1 MTLLL
6 TSFAPWKAHQR
17 TNAADDLIALARARN
32 QLPGQTLL
40 MRHLPVHWQLAP
52 GQVLA
57 ALFKHRPA
65 AVVCCGMAEKRSFLS
80 LERYAH
86 HRCDRLETT
95 LWLPDLCADL
105 QWTTISDDAGNYA
118 CNALYYQLLD
128 CIQRSSLPTQCLFIH
143 VPPISVYHREPLVHD
158 FSQVL
163 ARLSHCQRQE
173 RRTSVSSLNRRGDNL
188 AMPRLISS
196 Q

>member
-6 TSFAPWKAHQR
+6 TSFAPWKAHQS
-17 TNAADDLIALARARN
+17 TNSADDLIALVQARN
-32 QLPGQTLL
+32 QLPSQTLL
-40 MRHLPVHWQLAP
+40 MRHLPVHFQLAP

-86 HRCDRLETT
+86 HRRDRLETA
-95 LWLPDLCADL
+95 LCLPDLCAAR
-105 QWTTISDDAGNYA
+105 QWTTISHDAGNYV
-118 CNALYYQLLD
+118 CNALYYQLLE
-128 CIQRSSLPTQCLFIH
+128 CVQRYTLPTQCLFIH
-143 VPPISVYHREPLVHD
+143 VPPILAYNREPLVHD

-163 ARLSHCQRQE
+163 ARIPHHRQRE
-173 RRTSVSSLNRRGDNL
+173 HFTS
-188 AMPRLISS
+188 A
-196 Q
+196 

>member
-6 TSFAPWKAHQR
+6 TSFAPWKAHQS

-40 MRHLPVHWQLAP
+40 MRHLPVHWQLAS

-95 LWLPDLCADL
+95 LCLPDLCADMP
-105 QWTTISDDAGNYA
+105 WTTISDDAGNYV

-128 CIQRSSLPTQCLFIH
+128 CVQRYSLSTQCLFIH
-143 VPPISVYHREPLVHD
+143 VPPISACNRELLAND
-158 FSQVL
+158 FSHVL
-163 ARLSHCQRQE
+163 ARMYHSQRRE
-173 RRTSVSSLNRRGDNL
+173 EVTF
-188 AMPRLISS
+188 A
-196 Q
+196 

>member
-40 MRHLPVHWQLAP
+40 MRHLPVHWQLAS

-65 AVVCCGMAEKRSFLS
+65 AVVCCGMAEKRAFLS

-86 HRCDRLETT
+86 HRCDRLETA
-95 LWLPDLCADL
+95 LCLPDLCAEM
-105 QWTTISDDAGNYA
+105 QWTTVSDDAGNYV

-128 CIQRSSLPTQCLFIH
+128 CIQQSSLPTQCLFIH
-143 VPPISVYHREPLVHD
+143 VPPISAHNRELLVHD
-158 FSQVL
+158 FAQVL
-163 ARLSHCQRQE
+163 VRISHHQRQE
-173 RRTSVSSLNRRGDNL
+173 YLTS
-188 AMPRLISS
+188 A
-196 Q
+196 